1 MKYLQYNDE
10 RASAKLRCFF
20 FIIYLFIYLFFNE
33 EYIPEILTGLK
44 SIHPGYYPD

>member
-1 MKYLQYNDE
+1 MMNELQQNLD
-10 RASAKLRCFF
+10 AFF
-20 FIIYLFIYLFFNE
+20 LLFIYFFFYFFFFNE

>member
-1 MKYLQYNDE
+1 MMNELQENLD
-10 RASAKLRCFF
+10 AFF
-20 FIIYLFIYLFFNE
+20 LLFIYLFFNE